1 MTEVVIEHHV
11 CIIGRYSRHFASQIR
26 FPFLCVEEFYSC
38 LFETL
43 ANHPCKQ
50 PPHNHRHRAISVSA
64 EKE

>member
-1 MTEVVIEHHV
+1 MSVLLDVIHD
-11 CIIGRYSRHFASQIR
+11 ISPAKAR

-43 ANHPCKQ
+43 QDRPCKQ
-50 PPHNHRHRAISVSA
+50 PPHNHLRRAISVSA